1 MERRMRVLALGD
13 KPQLG
18 QGQKAAERAK
28 EKTKTED
35 WKKCQG
41 GKSGDRTG

>member
-1 MERRMRVLALGD
+1 MWVPALGD
-13 KPQLG
+13 KLQLG
-18 QGQKAAERAK
+18 QEQKAPEKAE

-41 GKSGDRTG
+41 EKSGDTTG